1 LLQILQF
8 LLLMMIM
15 MLMIM
20 LLQLMEQSMG
30 WYQPLPLVFSEAKR
44 KVTRSPP
51 MLRLQLNHLLE
62 QRRERRQL

>member
-1 LLQILQF
+1 LLQILQV
-8 LLLMMIM
+8 LPLMM
-15 MLMIM
+15 L

-30 WYQPLPLVFSEAKR
+30 WYQPLPLAFSEAKR